1 MVDQRAD
8 AVVFN
13 ADISCFARRRFA
25 LPNASFRMRKSS
37 LEYGIR
43 GQAID
48 IKVEALQMMKTNKKV
63 VEEFAR
69 LTGQPAKKLEN
80 DLRRDFFLTP
90 EEAKEYGLIDKVL
103 EPQGV
108 GWEGD
113 GEGPVGFGD
122 MGSGSKKW

>member
-1 MVDQRAD
+1 
-8 AVVFN
+8 
-13 ADISCFARRRFA
+13 
-25 LPNASFRMRKSS
+25 MRKST

-48 IKVEALQMMKTNKKV
+48 IKVEAEQMVKTNKKV
-63 VEEFAR
+63 VAEFAR

-90 EEAKEYGLIDKVL
+90 EQAKEYGLIDKVL

-113 GEGPVGFGD
+113 GEGLADFGD
-122 MGSGSKKW
+122 LGGSGAKKW